1 MDQKET
7 PTAQQG
13 LTQTLIEKLLAEKK
27 TGREFQERKH
37 IDWNENY
44 ELYRNRVRTNRL
56 TQRQAVNIPLMKET
70 VKTILGKID
79 DPPNVDW
86 KEKSGDEI
94 KELIYQEIWNQN
106 FKTKKFEWVDVLDK
120 KNVLLY
126 GLSTKKLNLG
136 DNCVTVDVLDPYDV
150 LFDPMM
156 NPLDIESARFI
167 IHRNIFKPLREILAN
182 ERYTT
187 EGKDALRH
195 WVTSPRGVVQTSQ
208 NQEDLKKKQERL
220 VAMGVNSTYFA
231 NFAGGDLIINL
242 TEHFTLK
249 WDATKKEFVRHVVTY
264 AEDTVEL
271 LDKPLEELIGMTEW
285 PFTLWSEDVE
295 TNDVYPDGIADL
307 VRTPNKVVNVW
318 YSQYIENRSL
328 ANMGMNWYDATVQG
342 YQPQTYEPGQGR
354 MLPAPGDPNK
364 TIMPV
369 QFESLQ
375 GTLDAINF
383 LTAIV
388 ERATG
393 ATAIEKGTPEGG
405 TQTLGEVE
413 ILVGKATE
421 RAISM
426 NKFYRASWYETA
438 VKWDKLMQAN
448 SFESFKLYKTG
459 RSGKIYANEVT
470 NKDWKSEAGYEPT
483 VSSTSEQEQNDLK
496 NLQKYQYVITQFPNN
511 SVLRR
516 IMQQRELEL
525 LDLSPQELKEVEEEE
540 KKLAEMAVMQAQAQL
555 NPASGTGTPQPGVSE
570 EQGID
575 PSLMESIQSSLSTL
589 NAV

>member
-1 MDQKET
+1 MDKTIAPASQA
-7 PTAQQG
+7 PVAQQG
-13 LTQTLIEKLLAEKK
+13 VTITLMEKLLAEKK
-27 TGREFQERKH
+27 TAREFQERKH

-70 VKTILGKID
+70 VKTLLSKID
-79 DPPNVDW
+79 DSPNVDW
-86 KEKSGDEI
+86 KERSGDEI
-94 KELIYQEIWNQN
+94 KELVYQEIWNQN

-126 GLSTKKLNLG
+126 GVSAKKLNLG

-156 NPLDIESARFI
+156 SPLDIETARFI
-167 IHRNIFKPLREILAN
+167 IHRNIYRSLRDILADS
-182 ERYTT
+182 RYTE
-187 EGKDALRH
+187 EGKDALRI
-195 WVTSPRGVVQTSQ
+195 WVTTDRGVVQTSQ
-208 NQEDLKKKQERL
+208 NAEAVKKKQERL
-220 VAMGVNSTYFA
+220 IAMGVNSSYFA
-231 NFAGGDLIINL
+231 NFAGGDVMVNL
-242 TEHFTLK
+242 TEHYTLA
-249 WDATKKEFVRHVVTY
+249 WNTDKKEFERRVIVY
-264 AEDTVEL
+264 AEDQMAL
-271 LDKPLEELIGMTEW
+271 LDDKLEDLIGMTEW
-285 PFTLWSEDVE
+285 PFTLWSEDIE

-328 ANMGMNWYDATVQG
+328 ANMGMHWYDATVQG

-375 GTLDAINF
+375 GTLEAIQF

-388 ERATG
+388 ERSSG
-393 ATAIEKGTPEGG
+393 ATAIEKGTPESGV
-405 TQTLGEVE
+405 QTLGEVE
-413 ILVGKATE
+413 ILVGKAGE

-438 VKWDKLMQAN
+438 IKWDKMMQHN
-448 SFESFKLYKTG
+448 SFDKFTLYKTG
-459 RSGKIYANEVT
+459 RSGKVYEKIVYDKE
-470 NKDWKSEAGYEPT
+470 WKSEAGYEPD
-483 VSSTSEQEQNDLK
+483 VSSTSEQEQNQLK
-496 NLQKYQYVITQFPNN
+496 NLQKYQYVISQFPNN

-516 IMQQRELEL
+516 IMQSRELEM
-525 LDLSPQELKEVEEEE
+525 LDLTPQELKEVEEEE
-540 KKLAEMAVMQAQAQL
+540 KKLAEASMMGMGPGARGGASAVPAGMPAPPPIEAPVMA
-555 NPASGTGTPQPGVSE
+555 
-570 EQGID
+570 
-575 PSLMESIQSSLSTL
+575 
-589 NAV
+589 